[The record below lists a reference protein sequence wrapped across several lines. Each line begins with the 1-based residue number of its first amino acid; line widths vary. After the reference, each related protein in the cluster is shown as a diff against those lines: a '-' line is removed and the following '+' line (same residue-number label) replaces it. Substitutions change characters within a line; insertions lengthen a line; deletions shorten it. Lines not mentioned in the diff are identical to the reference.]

1 MPSSPIPSQGALTSA
16 SWVTLVKL
24 LETDPSNLRLRAELF
39 ERALAAGAL
48 DVAASALDG
57 VLAIDPSGAEWR
69 HRKAVLSMARGDWQG
84 AETQLQGLINEGQH
98 DPGVRYNLAYTHFAL
113 GQSALAHDLL
123 VELMQEQPADLMDQV
138 LTLRLR
144 CLHQEH
150 KLQEGVAL
158 YQQFEAQHASASAA
172 GAAALIAV
180 DLGQPALAD
189 AWASRALAM
198 NPQQHE
204 ALVAK
209 GSVLL
214 GKRQGVQALPLLLRA
229 EQEHP
234 RDGRTLSALGLA
246 YMLNGNFAEALAVL
260 HRAVQFM
267 PNHIGTW
274 HAIGWCA
281 IFLRDLAAAQVAFE
295 RAISLDRNFAE
306 SQGGLAVTFAL
317 RGQSQLARETLRRAE
332 GLPGR
337 SVSAEYASAILG
349 GEAQDVERFEKMA
362 RRILGG
368 HHDAEG
374 RSLADLI
381 LRR

>member
-1 MPSSPIPSQGALTSA
+1 MPSSPTPSQVALASA
-16 SWVTLVKL
+16 PWATLAKL

-57 VLAIDPSGAEWR
+57 ALAIDPLGAEWR

-84 AETQLQGLINEGQH
+84 AEAQLQGLINEGQH
-98 DPGVRYNLAYTHFAL
+98 DPGLRYNLAYTHFAL
-113 GQSALAHDLL
+113 GESALANALL

-158 YQQFEAQHASASAA
+158 YQQFEAQHASASTA
-172 GAAALIAV
+172 GTAALMAV
-180 DLGQPALAD
+180 DLGQPALAN

-214 GKRQGVQALPLLLRA
+214 GERQGSQALPLLVRA
-229 EQEHP
+229 ERGHP

-246 YMLNGNFAEALAVL
+246 HMLNGNFAEAQMVL

-267 PNHIGTW
+267 PGHIGTW

-281 IFLRDLAAAQVAFE
+281 IFMRDLAAAQLAFE
-295 RAISLDRNFAE
+295 EAISLDRNFAE
-306 SQGGLAVTFAL
+306 SQGGLAVTLAL
-317 RGQSQLARETLRRAE
+317 RGQAQSARETLRRAE

-337 SVSAEYASAILG
+337 SVSADYAAAILG
-349 GEAQDVERFEKMA
+349 GETQDAERFEKMA
-362 RRILGG
+362 RRILGAQR
-368 HHDAEG
+368 DAEG

-381 LRR
+381 LRP